1 MKKLITKLTIGFF
14 LLAAVLLLEYF
25 TDWDT
30 DLQEYF
36 FDRPHNRWLIYPELH
51 KKLSV
56 FFYKGIKTL
65 LAVTALCCLARLAL
79 SIRQKQLRP
88 DNKPYWIMLLSII
101 FVPALIAGA
110 KYVTNVYCPY
120 QLNIYNGLYPFV
132 RILESYPAD
141 FIQPKPGRCFP
152 AGHPTGA
159 FALMSLYY
167 VFQTPRRKRNGLL
180 FGFFLGCI
188 ASGYQ
193 MLRGEHFLS
202 HCLISFFLAAALLPL
217 IYRLAG
223 QVLRLAASLV
233 RKSKSTFSAAE

>member
-1 MKKLITKLTIGFF
+1 M
-14 LLAAVLLLEYF
+14 AAVLLLEYF

-65 LAVTALCCLARLAL
+65 LSVTALFCLARLAL

-132 RILESYPAD
+132 RILESYPTD

-152 AGHPTGA
+152 AGHATAGFA
-159 FALMSLYY
+159 FMAL
-167 VFQTPRRKRNGLL
+167 FFCFDTPWKRWLGLA
-180 FGFFLGCI
+180 LGL
-188 ASGYQ
+188 AVGWTAALYQ
-193 MLRGEHFLS
+193 MYRGQHFLS
-202 HCLISFFLAAALLPL
+202 HSVFSMIAAFMVILLVNE
-217 IYRLAG
+217 IVSRLT
-223 QVLRLAASLV
+223 AA
-233 RKSKSTFSAAE
+233 KMTND

>member
-141 FIQPKPGRCFP
+141 FIPPKPGRCFP
-152 AGHPTGA
+152 AGHATTGFA
-159 FALMSLYY
+159 FMALYF
-167 VFQTPRRKRNGLL
+167 VFDSRRGKILGLL
-180 FGFFLGCI
+180 AGILLGLAAGF
-188 ASGYQ
+188 YQ
-193 MLRGEHFLS
+193 MLRGQHFLS
-202 HCLISFFLAAALLPL
+202 HTLFSMIASFAVIITIDWF
-217 IYRLAG
+217 
-223 QVLRLAASLV
+223 V
-233 RKSKSTFSAAE
+233 SKNTKK

>member
-1 MKKLITKLTIGFF
+1 MMKLITKLTIGFF

-141 FIQPKPGRCFP
+141 FIQPKPGRCFSALTRRGN
-152 AGHPTGA
+152 AG
-159 FALMSLYY
+159 SDW
-167 VFQTPRRKRNGLL
+167 
-180 FGFFLGCI
+180 
-188 ASGYQ
+188 
-193 MLRGEHFLS
+193 LS
-202 HCLISFFLAAALLPL
+202 DWLS
-217 IYRLAG
+217 AG
-223 QVLRLAASLV
+223 RPPSIKCTAGN
-233 RKSKSTFSAAE
+233 TFSPIRYSA